1 VILLF
6 QANELIIDKIYN
18 MKNIYVLPTD
28 KPSRFFITNEDEY
41 GFREHYAPDTMQTI
55 KCMNIHITSDD
66 EIKEGVEQWYLDK
79 FLNKPMNSGGAQYG
93 ERQNVIILTTD
104 QDLIK
109 DGVQPIDDDFLEWFV
124 NNPSCESV
132 EVDRDE
138 REVGNHLGGVVIEY
152 GDYKIIT
159 PQEEPKDVVLGYK
172 TSIVAQMLDSKEEL
186 KQKSPVEWLESRITV
201 LIPDDIGSQL
211 MFKNNIKKA
220 KEMEENQQKLLSASW
235 AKSREQTRE
244 VSMHIG
250 FASGFMNGLE
260 CYEDYYSELDKTE
273 LDEDEFTRNY
283 IVDIFEQTY
292 KKGK

>member
-1 VILLF
+1 
-6 QANELIIDKIYN
+6 
-18 MKNIYVLPTD
+18 MKNIHVLPTD

-41 GFREHYAPDTMQTI
+41 GFREHYVPDTMQTI
-55 KCMNIHITSDD
+55 KCMNIHITSNE

-79 FLNKPMNSGGAQYG
+79 FLNKPMNSGSAQYG
-93 ERQNVIILTTD
+93 EKQNVIILTTD

-186 KQKSPVEWLESRITV
+186 KQEMSKRVKINFEIINKGRYVI
-201 LIPDDIGSQL
+201 IPPE
-211 MFKNNIKKA
+211 KVA
-220 KEMEENQQKLLSASW
+220 E
-235 AKSREQTRE
+235 SREQIKQN
-244 VSMHIG
+244 M
-250 FASGFMNGLE
+250 
-260 CYEDYYSELDKTE
+260 KTF
-273 LDEDEFTRNY
+273 L
-283 IVDIFEQTY
+283 
-292 KKGK
+292 KKIKNKK

>member
-1 VILLF
+1 
-6 QANELIIDKIYN
+6 
-18 MKNIYVLPTD
+18 MKNIHVLPTD

-41 GFREHYAPDTMQTI
+41 GFREHYVPDTMQTI
-55 KCMNIHITSDD
+55 KCMNIHITSNE

-152 GDYKIIT
+152 GDYKIII
-159 PQEEPKDVVLGYK
+159 PQKEPKDVVLGYK
-172 TSIVAQMLDSKEEL
+172 TSIVAQILDSKEEV

-211 MFKNNIKKA
+211 MYKNNIKKA
-220 KEMEENQQKLLSASW
+220 KEMEKEKTVKLYTDYENYLEEVFKHQCGGQSVVLSF
-235 AKSREQTRE
+235 EE
-244 VSMHIG
+244 
-250 FASGFMNGLE
+250 
-260 CYEDYYSELDKTE
+260 YYNKTYG
-273 LDEDEFTRNY
+273 DEN
-283 IVDIFEQTY
+283 
-292 KKGK
+292 

>member
-1 VILLF
+1 
-6 QANELIIDKIYN
+6 

-55 KCMNIHITSDD
+55 KCMNIHITSNE

-79 FLNKPMNSGGAQYG
+79 FLNKPMNSGSAQYG
-93 ERQNVIILTTD
+93 EKQNVIILTTD

-109 DGVQPIDDDFLEWFV
+109 DGVQPIPDEFLEWFV

-152 GDYKIIT
+152 GDYKIII
-159 PQEEPKDVVLGYK
+159 PQKEPKDVVLGYK

-186 KQKSPVEWLESRITV
+186 KQEMSKRVKINFESINKERYEIIPPEKVAESRERIKQNMKTF
-201 LIPDDIGSQL
+201 LKKI
-211 MFKNNIKKA
+211 NNKK
-220 KEMEENQQKLLSASW
+220 
-235 AKSREQTRE
+235 
-244 VSMHIG
+244 
-250 FASGFMNGLE
+250 
-260 CYEDYYSELDKTE
+260 
-273 LDEDEFTRNY
+273 
-283 IVDIFEQTY
+283 
-292 KKGK
+292 

>member
-1 VILLF
+1 
-6 QANELIIDKIYN
+6 

-93 ERQNVIILTTD
+93 ENQNVIILTTD

-109 DGVQPIDDDFLEWFV
+109 DGVQPIPDEFLEWFV
-124 NNPSCESV
+124 NNPSCKSV

-186 KQKSPVEWLESRITV
+186 KQKSPVEWLESRITT

-220 KEMEENQQKLLSASW
+220 KEMEENQKKLLSASW

-244 VSMHIG
+244 VSTHIG

-283 IVDIFEQTY
+283 IVDI
-292 KKGK
+292 KKANDIF

>member
-1 VILLF
+1 
-6 QANELIIDKIYN
+6 
-18 MKNIYVLPTD
+18 MKNIHVLPTD

-41 GFREHYAPDTMQTI
+41 GFREHYVPDTMQTI

-93 ERQNVIILTTD
+93 EKQNVIILTTD

-109 DGVQPIDDDFLEWFV
+109 DGVQPIPDEFLEWFV

-152 GDYKIIT
+152 GDYKIII
-159 PQEEPKDVVLGYK
+159 PQKEPKDVVLGYK

-186 KQKSPVEWLESRITV
+186 KQEMSKRVKINFEIINKGRYEI
-201 LIPDDIGSQL
+201 IPPE
-211 MFKNNIKKA
+211 KVA
-220 KEMEENQQKLLSASW
+220 E
-235 AKSREQTRE
+235 SREQIKQN
-244 VSMHIG
+244 M
-250 FASGFMNGLE
+250 
-260 CYEDYYSELDKTE
+260 KTF
-273 LDEDEFTRNY
+273 L
-283 IVDIFEQTY
+283 
-292 KKGK
+292 KKIKNKK

>member
-1 VILLF
+1 
-6 QANELIIDKIYN
+6 
-18 MKNIYVLPTD
+18 MKNIHVLPTD

-41 GFREHYAPDTMQTI
+41 GFREHCVPDTMQTI

-93 ERQNVIILTTD
+93 ENQNVIILTTD

-109 DGVQPIDDDFLEWFV
+109 DGVQPIPDEFLEWFV
-124 NNPSCESV
+124 DNPSCKSV

-152 GDYKIIT
+152 GDYKIII

-172 TSIVAQMLDSKEEL
+172 TSIVAQILDSKEEV

-211 MFKNNIKKA
+211 MYKNNIKKA
-220 KEMEENQQKLLSASW
+220 KEMEKEKTVKLYTDYENYLEEVFKHQCGGQSVVLSF
-235 AKSREQTRE
+235 EE
-244 VSMHIG
+244 
-250 FASGFMNGLE
+250 
-260 CYEDYYSELDKTE
+260 YYNKTYG
-273 LDEDEFTRNY
+273 DEN
-283 IVDIFEQTY
+283 
-292 KKGK
+292 

>member
-1 VILLF
+1 
-6 QANELIIDKIYN
+6 

-55 KCMNIHITSDD
+55 KCMNIHITSNE

-93 ERQNVIILTTD
+93 ENQNVIILTTD

-109 DGVQPIDDDFLEWFV
+109 DGVQPIPDEFLEWFV
-124 NNPSCESV
+124 NNPSCKSV

-186 KQKSPVEWLESRITV
+186 KQKSPVEWLESRITT

-220 KEMEENQQKLLSASW
+220 KEMEENQKKLLSASW

-244 VSMHIG
+244 VSTHIG

-283 IVDIFEQTY
+283 IVDI
-292 KKGK
+292 KKANDIF

>member
-1 VILLF
+1 
-6 QANELIIDKIYN
+6 

-152 GDYKIIT
+152 GDYKIII
-159 PQEEPKDVVLGYK
+159 PQKEPKDVVLGYK

-186 KQKSPVEWLESRITV
+186 KQEMSKRVKINFESINKERYEIIPPEKVSESRERIKQYMKT
-201 LIPDDIGSQL
+201 
-211 MFKNNIKKA
+211 FIKKI
-220 KEMEENQQKLLSASW
+220 N
-235 AKSREQTRE
+235 
-244 VSMHIG
+244 
-250 FASGFMNGLE
+250 N
-260 CYEDYYSELDKTE
+260 
-273 LDEDEFTRNY
+273 
-283 IVDIFEQTY
+283 
-292 KKGK
+292 KK

>member
-1 VILLF
+1 
-6 QANELIIDKIYN
+6 
-18 MKNIYVLPTD
+18 MKNIHVLPTD

-41 GFREHYAPDTMQTI
+41 GFREHYVPDTMQTI
-55 KCMNIHITSDD
+55 KCMNIHITSNE

-79 FLNKPMNSGGAQYG
+79 FLNKPMNSGSAQYG
-93 ERQNVIILTTD
+93 EKQNIIILTTD
-104 QDLIK
+104 QDLIE
-109 DGVQPIDDDFLEWFV
+109 DGVQPIPDEFLEWFV

-152 GDYKIIT
+152 GDYKIII
-159 PQEEPKDVVLGYK
+159 PQKEPKDVVLGYK

-186 KQKSPVEWLESRITV
+186 KQKSPVEWLESRITT

-244 VSMHIG
+244 VSTHIG

-283 IVDIFEQTY
+283 IVDI
-292 KKGK
+292 KKANDIF